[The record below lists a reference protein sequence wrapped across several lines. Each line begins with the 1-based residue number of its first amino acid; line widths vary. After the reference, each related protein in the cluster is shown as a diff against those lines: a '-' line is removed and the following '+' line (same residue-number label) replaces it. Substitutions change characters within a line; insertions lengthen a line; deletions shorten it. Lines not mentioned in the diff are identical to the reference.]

1 MITGFTLHNVATYK
15 NKVDVDGLKKLN
27 FFYGTNGCGKTTISR
42 LLANPNDHKFSKSI
56 VSNVNRYKTYVYNQD
71 FIEQNFHL
79 NDHLNGVF
87 TLGDDAKEAEIQIA
101 KIKNEIEGITKDTD
115 EKKKVFDEQNDQSL
129 VNQQRIEREKLVVR
143 AWEFK
148 KGIEEKSELI
158 RTLLTGFN
166 NSKDAFFNE
175 LIRRLPQAQAK
186 LEDVDL
192 DELIHGASI
201 IYGDEQSQKSE
212 VTKISLDGLVSLLPL
227 PELSE
232 VIVNSTSNNQISE
245 LIEKINHLSWFEKG
259 IEFLKIN
266 DSSCPFCNKNIDD
279 DLMLLI
285 NKSID
290 QSYKDKKEKIQ
301 EYYENYTKN
310 SDDLIETLTAKLS
323 VLACEVDVSNAQKNL
338 EIIDL
343 KLKENLKLIKV
354 KLENLNQIV
363 TLEKFSDLINELNL
377 DIEKYN
383 GLVKKHNQLILNRKS
398 EEIELKNQLW
408 NFILL
413 ELDGYIESYKNNND
427 ELNIKIIEAK
437 AQVQANI
444 DSIKKLNLEKAQ
456 WATKASVTEATCIAI
471 NKLLGDFGF
480 NSFSLD
486 FIPESGHYQIIREDG
501 SEAKNTLSE
510 GEKTFITFLYFY
522 HLIRGGD
529 TTDNISLDKI
539 IVIDDPIS
547 SLDSDVLFIVSTLIK
562 GVYRQILDNNSY
574 LKQLVLLTHNIHFFM
589 ELTKLSYKWFKDNTN
604 YYLVRKNVGVSSIT
618 YKDENPIRSSYENL
632 WSELQYFRDNNL
644 AGIQNCMRRIL
655 ENYFTHWGYAK
666 DLDKLVDIFIGNE
679 RLVYKSLVNWMHS
692 GSHQIL
698 DSFYVT
704 DLEYETEIYLDIFK
718 RIFEETNQIGH
729 YNMMMKIEDAE
740 FT

>member
-1 MITGFTLHNVATYK
+1 
-15 NKVDVDGLKKLN
+15 
-27 FFYGTNGCGKTTISR
+27 
-42 LLANPNDHKFSKSI
+42 
-56 VSNVNRYKTYVYNQD
+56 
-71 FIEQNFHL
+71 
-79 NDHLNGVF
+79 
-87 TLGDDAKEAEIQIA
+87 
-101 KIKNEIEGITKDTD
+101 
-115 EKKKVFDEQNDQSL
+115 
-129 VNQQRIEREKLVVR
+129 
-143 AWEFK
+143 
-148 KGIEEKSELI
+148 
-158 RTLLTGFN
+158 
-166 NSKDAFFNE
+166 
-175 LIRRLPQAQAK
+175 
-186 LEDVDL
+186 
-192 DELIHGASI
+192 
-201 IYGDEQSQKSE
+201 
-212 VTKISLDGLVSLLPL
+212 
-227 PELSE
+227 
-232 VIVNSTSNNQISE
+232 

-279 DLMLLI
+279 DLKLLI

-301 EYYENYTKN
+301 EYYENYIKN

-383 GLVKKHNQLILNRKS
+383 GLVEKHNQLILNRKS
-398 EEIELKNQLW
+398 KEIELKNQLW

-427 ELNIKIIEAK
+427 ELNTKIIEAK

-456 WATKASVTEATCIAI
+456 WAAKASVTEATCIAI

-522 HLIRGGD
+522 HLIQGGE
-529 TTDNISLDKI
+529 TTESISNNKI
-539 IVIDDPIS
+539 VVIDDPIS
-547 SLDSDVLFIVSTLIK
+547 SLDSEIIFIVSTLLK
-562 GVYRQILDNNSY
+562 GLYRDVLDESSTIR
-574 LKQLVLLTHNIHFFM
+574 QLFILTHNIYFNSEVTSFRGG
-589 ELTKLSYKWFKDNTN
+589 KGFDKKNVS
-604 YYLVRKNVGVSSIT
+604 YYLVKKNKGNSKID
-618 YKDENPIRSSYENL
+618 YYEKNPIINSYEYL
-632 WSELQYFRDNNL
+632 WSEYRNLENNSVI
-644 AGIQNCMRRIL
+644 GVQNIMRRIL
-655 ENYFTHWGYAK
+655 ENYFKYWGNSG
-666 DLDKLVDIFIGNE
+666 LNQIVDKFEGQEKV
-679 RLVYKSLVNWMHS
+679 LVNSLIDWMHS
-692 GSHQIL
+692 GSHNIFDDYNLSTQ
-698 DSFYVT
+698 ST
-704 DLEYETEIYLDIFK
+704 DIDQYKLVFRK
-718 RIFEETNQIGH
+718 VFEHTQQLGH
-729 YNMMMKIEDAE
+729 YNMMMRIEE
-740 FT
+740 EQLT